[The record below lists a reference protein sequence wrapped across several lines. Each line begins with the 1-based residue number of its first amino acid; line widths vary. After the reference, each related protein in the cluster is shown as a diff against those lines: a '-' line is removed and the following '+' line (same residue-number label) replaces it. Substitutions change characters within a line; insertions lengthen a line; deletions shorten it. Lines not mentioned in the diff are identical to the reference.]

1 MNVMLKLSLA
11 AALATAVLFSNA
23 HAQQSALKK
32 QIVGTWTLATF
43 ETVAPG
49 GAKFPIV
56 EGTDPKGLLIMGS
69 DGRFSQQVIAV
80 FPKFAVDRLKTT
92 PQEDYAMARAIHSYF
107 GTYTVNDKDKSVIFH
122 VERSSFPNQ
131 NGTDVKRSITSVN
144 ANEMTLT
151 FTRAAGEQVTLV
163 WRRAK

>member
-1 MNVMLKLSLA
+1 MNAMLKLSLA
-11 AALATAVLFSNA
+11 GALAAAMLFTNA
-23 HAQQSALKK
+23 YAQQSALKK
-32 QIVGTWTLATF
+32 QIVGTWTLVSF
-43 ETVAPG
+43 ETVEPG
-49 GAKFPIV
+49 GAKRPGV

-92 PQEDYAMARAIHSYF
+92 PQEDYAMARGVISYF
-107 GTYTVNDKDKSVIFH
+107 GTYTVNDKDKSLIFH
-122 VERSSFPNQ
+122 IERSSYPNQ
-131 NGTDVKRSITSVN
+131 NGMDQKRSITSLN

-151 FTRAAGEQVTLV
+151 LTRMAGGQNTLV

>member
-1 MNVMLKLSLA
+1 L
-11 AALATAVLFSNA
+11 
-23 HAQQSALKK
+23 
-32 QIVGTWTLATF
+32 
-43 ETVAPG
+43 
-49 GAKFPIV
+49 
-56 EGTDPKGLLIMGS
+56 GS

-144 ANEMTLT
+144 ANEMTLS
-151 FTRAAGEQVTLV
+151 FTRTAGEQVTLV
-163 WRRAK
+163 WRRAR